1 LKLFGNWDI
10 SDQFSLGANL
20 LVQSGRPLSCI
31 GVYKGTDVSHYGNIH
46 FSCDLTKDPRGNP
59 NPVVPGYTPTPGD
72 GNDTNNGD
80 TIIGRGTY
88 GRTPWTTNLDLNI
101 AYKPNWAEGLQFK
114 VDVFNVLNSRKP
126 ASYNEVGEDAA
137 GSPIPQ
143 AASFMTP
150 TSYQTPRQVRFM
162 VQYDF

>member
-1 LKLFGNWDI
+1 M
-10 SDQFSLGANL
+10 
-20 LVQSGRPLSCI
+20 
-31 GVYKGTDVSHYGNIH
+31 
-46 FSCDLTKDPRGNP
+46 
-59 NPVVPGYTPTPGD
+59 
-72 GNDTNNGD
+72 
-80 TIIGRGTY
+80 
-88 GRTPWTTNLDLNI
+88 TTNLDLNF

-126 ASYNEVGEDAA
+126 TSYNEVGEDAA

-150 TSYQTPRQVRFM
+150 TSWQTARQVRFM

>member
-1 LKLFGNWDI
+1 MFAWTLNTKPVSRGSSGVTGRGLAGWGWDL
-10 SDQFSLGANL
+10 STSYGVNRQKQSSKNNLNPSLGTA
-20 LVQSGRPLSCI
+20 SPTR
-31 GVYKGTDVSHYGNIH
+31 
-46 FSCDLTKDPRGNP
+46 FDLQ
-59 NPVVPGYTPTPGD
+59 
-72 GNDTNNGD
+72 TNQF
-80 TIIGRGTY
+80 TQ
-88 GRTPWTTNLDLNI
+88 WTTNLDLNI
-101 AYKPNWAEGLQFK
+101 AYKPSWAEGLQFK